1 MREAYAELER
11 EKAVEREIAA
21 EVAERDEIIEFVN
34 IAEEAAMA
42 ELAAFGYWDATEP
55 LTGREIFNEMHAVI
69 GGSREMAFE
78 PTESGAK
85 QLVL

>member
-1 MREAYAELER
+1 MTRQEIIDELASWEN
-11 EKAVEREIAA
+11 ELSDAL
-21 EVAERDEIIEFVN
+21 DEIIEFVN